1 LISIIK
7 DIGGQSK
14 DTFSPLPCLERE
26 RARRVN
32 RPHGVPLFLR
42 SSIIDTDFV
51 FVMPVRDLNNK
62 NLENKIRIVVISY

>member
-1 LISIIK
+1 
-7 DIGGQSK
+7 
-14 DTFSPLPCLERE
+14 LERE